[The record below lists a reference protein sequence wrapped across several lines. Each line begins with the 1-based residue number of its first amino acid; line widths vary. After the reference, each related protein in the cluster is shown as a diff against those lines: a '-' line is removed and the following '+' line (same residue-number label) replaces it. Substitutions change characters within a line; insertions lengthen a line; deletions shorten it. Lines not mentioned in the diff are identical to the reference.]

1 MPIMSTHA
9 LRWTRSV
16 TALRETAL
24 RAAFLRSEIAR
35 ADIDALATA
44 LNDLCARAEQAD
56 PLAREVLVAMVAAL
70 SDPELKARIEAV
82 RALAS
87 EQALWPLA
95 RLLRQGRR
103 TRRAHPRHRQ
113 ACPDPEPTSGT
124 RSSSPP
130 PAPSQPGQRGI
141 ATSASGRPL
150 TLGER
155 RALARKPSRGA
166 LDKLLTDP
174 HPMVIRNVLKNPR
187 ITEDDVVRL
196 AAKRPAHADAIV
208 EIARDTRWSHRP
220 RVRMAI
226 VQNPGAPPEV
236 AVPMIGLL
244 IRPELVQVLAATD
257 VPAVVRAAATEL
269 LQRRPPVPERRG
281 RNTKVQ

>member
-1 MPIMSTHA
+1 MTTLA

-16 TALRETAL
+16 TGLREQAL
-24 RAAFLRSEIAR
+24 RAAFLRSEIVR
-35 ADIDALATA
+35 ADMDALAVA
-44 LNDLCARAEQAD
+44 LNDLCSRAEQAD
-56 PLAREVLVAMVAAL
+56 PLAREVLTAIMPAL
-70 SDPELKARIEAV
+70 SDPELKPRIEQV
-82 RALAS
+82 RTLAS
-87 EQALWPLA
+87 ERAFWPLA
-95 RLLRQGRR
+95 RLLRKGRR
-103 TRRAHPRHRQ
+103 PRSGRARSPR
-113 ACPDPEPTSGT
+113 ADAEPEPPSGK
-124 RSSSPP
+124 RHSSAP
-130 PAPSQPGQRGI
+130 PAAAAQPAQRGI
-141 ATSASGRPL
+141 VTSPSGRPL

-155 RALARKPSRGA
+155 RALARKPLRGA
-166 LDKLLTDP
+166 LDKLLSDP

-196 AAKRPAHADAIV
+196 AAKRPAHGEAIL

-226 VQNPGAPPEV
+226 VQNPGTPPEV